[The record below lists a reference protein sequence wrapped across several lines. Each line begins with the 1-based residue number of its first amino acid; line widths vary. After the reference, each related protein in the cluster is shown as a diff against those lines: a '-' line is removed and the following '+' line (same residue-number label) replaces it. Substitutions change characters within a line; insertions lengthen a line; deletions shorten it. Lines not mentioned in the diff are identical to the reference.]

1 MPVQGGEL
9 FVCERTRHG
18 EFAGRGAGKGH
29 SDVLMFQQTIAS
41 RIDFG
46 GVGVHS
52 GLPVRLSLLPAEI
65 DTGIVF
71 HLVGADGLIQ
81 EIPAISSNS
90 TPSDLSTVVG
100 NPNGSHV
107 STIEHLMAALYA
119 MGIDNVVAR
128 IDARETPILDGG
140 SAEYVRGIAEAG
152 VVSQVAKRRYLRV
165 LKPVSIELNEARA
178 EYRPYAGTRFE
189 VEIDFANAAIG
200 RQAYRADLTAARFS
214 KDLARARTFGFMADV
229 ERLWAAGYALGS
241 SLDNSVVLSDEGRVV
256 NPEGLRFEDE
266 FVRHK
271 ALDAVGDQAL
281 GGFRIL
287 GCYRSYRG
295 GHRLNA
301 LALRAL
307 LADRKAYEIVEM
319 PSRRVDPVRHAPLV
333 AVAAPAFGPQVL

>member
-1 MPVQGGEL
+1 
-9 FVCERTRHG
+9 
-18 EFAGRGAGKGH
+18 
-29 SDVLMFQQTIAS
+29 MFQQTIAS
-41 RIDFG
+41 RIDFD

-52 GLPVRLSLLPAEI
+52 GLPVRLALLPAEI

-71 HLVGADGLIQ
+71 HLAGSNGLVH
-81 EIPAISSNS
+81 EIPAISAHSAL
-90 TPSDLSTVVG
+90 TDLSTVVG
-100 NPNGSHV
+100 DLKGAYV

-119 MGIDNVVAR
+119 MDVDNVVVR
-128 IDARETPILDGG
+128 IDAKETPILDGC
-140 SAEYVRGIAEAG
+140 SAQYIRGIADAG

-165 LKPVSIELNEARA
+165 LKPVSVEMNEARA

-189 VEIDFANAAIG
+189 IEIDFANAAIG
-200 RQAYRADLTAARFS
+200 RQVYRADLTAGRFA
-214 KDLARARTFGFMADV
+214 KDLANARTFGFMADV

-241 SLDNSVVLSDEGRVV
+241 SLENSVVLSDDGGVV

-281 GGFRIL
+281 AGARIL

-301 LALRAL
+301 LALQAL

-333 AVAAPAFGPQVL
+333 AVAAPAYGPQVL

>member
-1 MPVQGGEL
+1 
-9 FVCERTRHG
+9 
-18 EFAGRGAGKGH
+18 
-29 SDVLMFQQTIAS
+29 MFQQTIAS

-52 GLPVRLSLLPAEI
+52 GLPVRLALLPAEP

-71 HLVGADGLIQ
+71 HLTGADGLVH
-81 EIPAISSNS
+81 EIPAIASNS
-90 TPSDLSTVVG
+90 APTDLSTVVG
-100 NPNGSHV
+100 DLKGSHV

-119 MGIDNVVAR
+119 MGVDNVVVR
-128 IDARETPILDGG
+128 IDAKETPILDGCA
-140 SAEYVRGIAEAG
+140 AEYVRGITEAG

-165 LKPVSIELNEARA
+165 LKPVCVELNEARA

-189 VEIDFANAAIG
+189 IEIDFANAAIG
-200 RQAYRADLTAARFS
+200 RQVYRADLTAARFT
-214 KDLARARTFGFMADV
+214 KDLQRARTFGFMADV

-241 SLDNSVVLSDEGRVV
+241 SLENSVVLSDDGRIV

-281 GGFRIL
+281 AGVRIL

-333 AVAAPAFGPQVL
+333 TVAAPAYGPQVL

>member
-1 MPVQGGEL
+1 
-9 FVCERTRHG
+9 
-18 EFAGRGAGKGH
+18 
-29 SDVLMFQQTIAS
+29 MFQQTLAS
-41 RIDFG
+41 RINFE

-52 GLPVRLSLLPAEI
+52 GLPVQLALLPAEP
-65 DTGIVF
+65 DTGVVF
-71 HLVGADGLIQ
+71 HLIESDGLVH
-81 EIPAISSNS
+81 EIPALSARSVL
-90 TPSDLSTVVG
+90 TDLSTVVG
-100 NPNGSHV
+100 DMNGAYV

-119 MGIDNVVAR
+119 MGVDNVVVR
-128 IDARETPILDGG
+128 IDAKETPILDGCA
-140 SAEYVRGIAEAG
+140 AEYVAAINLAG

-165 LKPVSIELNEARA
+165 LKPVSVEMKEARA

-189 VEIDFANAAIG
+189 IEIDFANAAIG
-200 RQAYRADLTAARFS
+200 RQIYRADLTAARFT
-214 KDLARARTFGFMADV
+214 KDLSRARTFGFMADV

-241 SLDNSVVLSDEGRVV
+241 SLQNSVVLADDGQVV
-256 NPEGLRFEDE
+256 NPEGLHFEDE

-281 GGFRIL
+281 AGVRIL

-301 LALRAL
+301 LALQAL

-333 AVAAPAFGPQVL
+333 AVAAPAYGPQVL